1 MTEKET
7 VLTQAQQQK
16 EYCIKILGLVDFE
29 GSEILIDK
37 NPTEYLFMSDDE
49 RAGRSAHFAVTV
61 TSEDEKILDKNV
73 AKVRGIVVGIHQ
85 GHISWDHSKR
95 EVRSKGLPVGIS
107 KETRFS
113 FGVPPEE
120 EE

>member
-1 MTEKET
+1 MTEKMP
-7 VLTQAQQQK
+7 VVTQARRQK
-16 EYCIKILGLVDFE
+16 EYCIEELGLINFD
-29 GSEILIDK
+29 GAEILINKD
-37 NPTEYLFMSDDE
+37 PTEHLFMSDDE
-49 RAGRSAHFAVTV
+49 KYGRSAHFSVTV
-61 TSEDEKILDKNV
+61 TSEDEKALDKNV

-85 GHISWDHSKR
+85 GHISWDHSKK

-107 KETRFS
+107 KETKFS